1 MSTIRV
7 MAKTPPRNSD
17 WLEPPQWWKKYR
29 PLRWVGGFLV
39 IFTLYQ
45 LFTPDEP
52 EPPARKVAVSTPLP
66 IATLMPSASPT
77 ALDVAVAATAV
88 PVAVPTEIPT
98 LAPTATPAPTAT
110 VAPSTPVP
118 SAKPA
123 ATATA
128 AVARKDA
135 DTKGKSDE
143 AFVYEEEKADP
154 NDPVNSAIAE
164 FTAGVEDPVRLI
176 STFRSYS
183 SVDTVMFELERAG
196 FNPIMESSSAR
207 SRVGVPPR
215 DLTTLN
221 VAQFR
226 HWNVA
231 GKLTLQFFNDR
242 LYQSE
247 FEPED
252 PETYAKAQRREL
264 PQVKSEKTG
273 RAVWVGGNL
282 RIASSLDLSVSE
294 VGQKLDTRPFLL
306 WQDRRLVRQRDE
318 WDRRFSLASSK
329 KD

>member
-1 MSTIRV
+1 MSTIRF
-7 MAKTPPRNSD
+7 MAKTPPKNSD

-39 IFTLYQ
+39 IFLLYK
-45 LFTPDEP
+45 LLGPDEA
-52 EPPARKVAVSTPLP
+52 PPPVAVVPKPLP
-66 IATLMPSASPT
+66 VATLMPSASP
-77 ALDVAVAATAV
+77 ASIDLAVAATAV
-88 PVAVPTEIPT
+88 PTEMPTV
-98 LAPTATPAPTAT
+98 APTATPVPATPAPTAT
-110 VAPSTPVP
+110 SKPTA
-118 SAKPA
+118 SAVPA

-128 AVARKDA
+128 AVASEDA
-135 DTKGKSDE
+135 AAKPKADE
-143 AFVYEEEKADP
+143 AFVYEKEAPNP
-154 NDPVNSAIAE
+154 NDPDDSAIAE
-164 FTAGVEDPVRLI
+164 FTAGVSDPVRLI
-176 STFRSYS
+176 GTFRSYA

-196 FNPIMESSSAR
+196 FNPIMESSSVR

-221 VAQFR
+221 VSQFR

-264 PQVKSEKTG
+264 SQVKSEKTG

-282 RIASSLDLSVSE
+282 RIASSLDLAISD
-294 VGQKLDTRPFLL
+294 VGQKLQSRPFLL

-329 KD
+329 KE